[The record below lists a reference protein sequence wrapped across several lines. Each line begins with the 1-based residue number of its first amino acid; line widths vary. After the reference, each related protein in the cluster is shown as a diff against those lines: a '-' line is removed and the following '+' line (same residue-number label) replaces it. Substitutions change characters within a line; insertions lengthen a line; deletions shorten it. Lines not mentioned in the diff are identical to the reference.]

1 MTVDRKRWPIE
12 HEDCFVSGLGV
23 LRSGAGYFIG
33 RTCLDK
39 VHGYIDVYSRESDYY
54 LTETMAARAL
64 ETMTFETRDCAENNA
79 LYEAGELPLPKA
91 N

>member
-1 MTVDRKRWPIE
+1 MTIDRKRWPIE
-12 HEDCFVSGLGV
+12 HDDCFVSGLEV

-39 VHGYIDVYSRESDYY
+39 VRGYLDVYSRESDYY
-54 LTETMAARAL
+54 PTEKMAARAL
-64 ETMTFETRDCAENNA
+64 ETMAFDVRDCAENNA
-79 LYEAGELPLPKA
+79 AYEVGALPLPKA